1 MYKNIKWCI
10 QCTTKI
16 YINTLPPYKHD
27 IRFTIIINKLL
38 RFFMSVIF
46 HVCWNNYADI
56 IMLIFYV
63 DITKLTYNA
72 TVTSLC

>member
-10 QCTTKI
+10 QCKTKI

-56 IMLIFYV
+56 TMLIFYV
-63 DITKLTYNA
+63 DITKLTYHA